1 MFKSINGV
9 LFSGLH
15 SFVNMS
21 SFISISFFNCGIS
34 ESSFE
39 EIFSFAN
46 ISVLFIGIDD
56 TEVDKIGFFAY
67 STNPDFIILS
77 NSCSILANF

>member
-1 MFKSINGV
+1 MLKFINGA
-9 LFSGLH
+9 LFSGSH
-15 SFVNMS
+15 SFVNIS
-21 SFISISFFNCGIS
+21 SFISISFFNCGID

-39 EIFSFAN
+39 EIFSFTN
-46 ISVLFIGIDD
+46 ISVLSIDIDD
-56 TEVDKIGFFAY
+56 TEVDKIEFFAY